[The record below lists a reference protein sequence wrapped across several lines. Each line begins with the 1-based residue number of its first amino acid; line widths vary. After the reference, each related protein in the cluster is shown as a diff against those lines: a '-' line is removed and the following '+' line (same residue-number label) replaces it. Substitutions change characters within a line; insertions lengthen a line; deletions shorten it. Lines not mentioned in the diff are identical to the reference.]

1 MSTTTQA
8 PQSGGAAAADG
19 EFAQQLDTVVQL
31 LHAANEMPELADPGL
46 LAEMVGTLQTGAGGA
61 WPGVPELLRSWRLAL
76 LDLARSGGGFGADDL
91 VPATLWF
98 ASLQE
103 HVAGRLDADGRAM
116 LAQLPDGIR
125 WLPRLSPA
133 FVHGIARRLGAGTA
147 AQARP
152 DAVIAATP
160 ATHIDIGIG
169 IGFEDDTAA
178 SASIA
183 DNGTH
188 AAPPP
193 EASTPQPSPQDSLSW
208 SPALDDAAP
217 QAGTDSDSL
226 PENED
231 TPTGDIAAACDPSVD
246 ELLPQ
251 NAFAVQPD
259 ADTVE
264 ETLFAIDTDA
274 DADTAFVFDAAAD
287 AGPAFAFDAPPVPMP
302 APLEPGFDDEA
313 EAAAMAVFAPSID
326 SPADAM
332 AFRMPEAVQD
342 ETADIAH
349 ATSATDDGATNDN
362 AAALASAATDDSASS
377 ADADTDVRAYTHT
390 DANSNADHGTD
401 TDAEAFTFD
410 FGVDLTDAAGIGS
423 EGTDDA
429 MHEADAPPIW
439 IGQDELEL
447 TRQAIAEQL
456 LPLAQD
462 WSDAGEPAAAD
473 ALVGELG
480 YHMQLVGNVLEL
492 IGTQALARGMQVVRD
507 GVDARDPAVGPE
519 TVATWCSVLLA
530 VIEAPGEESAE
541 LLVMAA
547 DGLPGLDAGWAD
559 SLRAEMARV
568 SIGFDPAMIAA
579 RKTLADPDDMQL
591 TPADDVVPSVMEG
604 MLREL
609 PGNAERLGAAV
620 RALADERSFEPMD
633 EARRVAHT
641 IKGDANTVGVRG
653 LAHLTH
659 ALEDILVALVKR
671 PELLD
676 DDLATLLVDAGDC
689 VEEMADHLLGRGPA
703 PAGAL
708 ALYQQVL
715 DAANAVADGGNANLR
730 SAEPASA
737 HADEDAGVAAPAAAS
752 MHASIDAPIDA
763 PIDAAVDA
771 TVDAPA
777 APAAQNDTR
786 AAAVAAPQAAAGQTL
801 NVASAL
807 LDELQRLAGE
817 GLVTARQIDQQLNG
831 LAGLHRDQRVGVRN
845 TQDLMA
851 RLDDLVALRGA
862 ALQSAAQQSGADIDP
877 LEMDQY
883 NELHI
888 ISRQLLEAQADSAE
902 FMRRISRTMSAL
914 DDLRNQQEQLNRELQ
929 RTILRTRTVPFGQI
943 SARLQ
948 RIVRQTSRQV
958 GKAVD
963 LEIVGEQIPVDAELL
978 ERVVEPLAHL
988 LRNAIDHG
996 IETPD
1001 ARRAAG
1007 KPDTGNIRLQ
1017 VGLQGDSATIEIR
1030 DDGRG
1035 LDYAAIQRRAQ
1046 DAGLIEGG
1054 LFGSDDAL
1062 DERLLTRLILLPG
1075 FSTRDTATDV
1085 SGRGIGM
1092 DVVNQ
1097 RVMALRGTMS
1107 IASESGK
1114 GTRISL
1120 RLPVTQTL
1128 ANVIVARGQRQVSAM
1143 VASSVDRVVSFG
1155 AGDCRMDPEH
1165 GLEARI
1171 EDTWLPALPVES
1183 LYDDPADLSGWL
1195 STGGT
1200 GLLAI
1205 DADGK
1210 QRVVLVEG
1218 VDDVR
1223 SVVVKPISAW
1233 LPPILAVRGITQ
1245 LGDGGLAPVLDLD
1258 QLLQS
1263 ITSRDLGLGTLALPQ
1278 AAPVTRVVV
1287 ADDSLSVRR
1296 ALEQLMQDAGFEVA
1310 TARDGFEALAAIQA
1324 KPTHALLVD
1333 LEMPRMNGLE
1343 VTRSLRNHEDT
1354 RALPVVMITSRATDR
1369 HQAMATEA
1377 GVTRMLGKPF
1387 SEDGLVALVR
1397 ELVAG

>member
-1 MSTTTQA
+1 MSSTLL
-8 PQSGGAAAADG
+8 PPHAADTLPA
-19 EFAQQLDTVVQL
+19 EDFAQQLDTVVL
-31 LHAANEMPELADPGL
+31 LLQAANEMPEIADPGL
-46 LAEMVGTLQTGAGGA
+46 LAEMVGTLQSGASGT

-76 LDLARSGGGFGADDL
+76 MDLARSGNGFGADDL

-116 LAQLPDGIR
+116 LAELPDGIR

-133 FVHGIARRLGAGTA
+133 FAHGIARRLGAHATA
-147 AQARP
+147 AQA
-152 DAVIAATP
+152 DGNA
-160 ATHIDIGIG
+160 
-169 IGFEDDTAA
+169 
-178 SASIA
+178 
-183 DNGTH
+183 
-188 AAPPP
+188 
-193 EASTPQPSPQDSLSW
+193 
-208 SPALDDAAP
+208 
-217 QAGTDSDSL
+217 
-226 PENED
+226 
-231 TPTGDIAAACDPSVD
+231 IAAAAQAPSSLTADSAHALAD
-246 ELLPQ
+246 ETPGDAVSQ
-251 NAFAVQPD
+251 EPASDSTFVAFSHADSGDAAFAMPSAPAVHD
-259 ADTVE
+259 IADH
-264 ETLFAIDTDA
+264 TDA
-274 DADTAFVFDAAAD
+274 A
-287 AGPAFAFDAPPVPMP
+287 
-302 APLEPGFDDEA
+302 
-313 EAAAMAVFAPSID
+313 AVFAPAPPQADASPSSDDSVAID
-326 SPADAM
+326 MSPFTAQSADAEAAVATEAAFAWAPADAGHADAALVLTDDAHTAVF
-332 AFRMPEAVQD
+332 AFDPEPAAM
-342 ETADIAH
+342 TATTEA
-349 ATSATDDGATNDN
+349 SATTSTTASTTDTASTTESTDSPPPSPTHLQTQTSTDDRAEVFADGFTDAFAVAAPDPFAGFEHETEVSAADTAVV
-362 AAALASAATDDSASS
+362 AAASDASAGDDAAFDFDFTIG
-377 ADADTDVRAYTHT
+377 ADAD
-390 DANSNADHGTD
+390 DAGAD
-401 TDAEAFTFD
+401 
-410 FGVDLTDAAGIGS
+410 
-423 EGTDDA
+423 
-429 MHEADAPPIW
+429 MHEAETGPIW
-439 IGQDELEL
+439 IGQEELDL

-456 LPLAQD
+456 LPLAQA
-462 WSDAGEPAAAD
+462 WSETSDPAAAA
-473 ALVGELG
+473 ALIGELG

-492 IGTQALARGMQVVRD
+492 IGTHALASGMEAIRH
-507 GVDARDPAVGPE
+507 GAESGDPAVGPE

-1354 RALPVVMITSRATDR
+1354 RELPVVMITSRATDR

-1387 SEDGLVALVR
+1387 SEDSLVALVR
-1397 ELVAG
+1397 QLVAG